1 MLKIKTPTLR
11 IHCWGG
17 LGSQLQALSYYLM
30 LERKFPGRN
39 LQLVLHT
46 GGITERRSEIDFVR
60 NRIRLVS
67 INDFDSEVGRAD
79 HKHSIRFNLST
90 ILKKLLKQ
98 LLDICRVVITNESN
112 VMQILP
118 WTTQVRCS
126 YSNIGLSSA
135 LIKTLGE
142 LVQFPDK
149 KIDSGFIGVHF
160 RIGDLVALKPQS
172 LIDNS
177 AIINLIDN
185 LDQKEKN
192 PNKIVIYS
200 DSELKLDDF
209 QSLTGSTIE
218 IRNIDT
224 LNTIFELTYPRIF
237 IGTNSK
243 VSLWVAIFRYGYKIP
258 GLIFLPT
265 SIFEIF
271 SRTVLPIQQDDDFKV
286 IPYNA

>member
-30 LERKFPGRN
+30 LEKKFPGRN

-46 GGITERRSEIDFVR
+46 SGITERHSEIDFVR
-60 NRIRLVS
+60 NQINLVS
-67 INDFDSEVGRAD
+67 INDFNSEVGRAENN
-79 HKHSIRFNLST
+79 HCLRFNLST
-90 ILKKLLKQ
+90 ILKNLLKQ

-126 YSNIGLSSA
+126 YSNIGLSSV

-149 KIDSGFIGVHF
+149 KIDSSFIGVHF

-177 AIINLIDN
+177 TIINLINN
-185 LDQKEKN
+185 LDQKERTL
-192 PNKIVIYS
+192 NKIIIYS

-209 QSLTGSTIE
+209 KSLTGSTIE

-224 LNTIFELTYPRIF
+224 LNTIFDLTYPRVF

-286 IPYNA
+286 IPYNT

>member
-1 MLKIKTPTLR
+1 
-11 IHCWGG
+11 
-17 LGSQLQALSYYLM
+17 M

-60 NRIRLVS
+60 NRISLVS
-67 INDFDSEVGRAD
+67 INDFNSEVGRAD
-79 HKHSIRFNLST
+79 NKHSIRFNLST
-90 ILKKLLKQ
+90 ILKKLLKH

-209 QSLTGSTIE
+209 QSLTGYTIE

-224 LNTIFELTYPRIF
+224 LNTIFDLTYPRVF

>member
-30 LERKFPGRN
+30 LEKKFPGRN

-46 GGITERRSEIDFVR
+46 SGITERHSEIDFVR
-60 NRIRLVS
+60 NQINLVS
-67 INDFDSEVGRAD
+67 INDFNSEVGRAENN
-79 HKHSIRFNLST
+79 HCLRFNLST
-90 ILKKLLKQ
+90 ILKNLLKQ

-126 YSNIGLSSA
+126 YSNIGLSSV

-149 KIDSGFIGVHF
+149 KIDSSFIGVHF

-172 LIDNS
+172 LIDNNT
-177 AIINLIDN
+177 IINLINN
-185 LDQKEKN
+185 LDQKERTL
-192 PNKIVIYS
+192 NKIIIYS

-209 QSLTGSTIE
+209 KSLTGSTIE

>member
-46 GGITERRSEIDFVR
+46 GGITERHSEIDFVR
-60 NRIRLVS
+60 NQINLVS
-67 INDFDSEVGRAD
+67 INDFNSEVGRAD
-79 HKHSIRFNLST
+79 NNHSVKLILSK
-90 ILKKLLKQ
+90 ILKNLLKQ
-98 LLDICRVVITNESN
+98 LLDIFRVVITKESN

-118 WTTQVRCS
+118 WTSQVRCS
-126 YSNIGLSSA
+126 YSNIGLSSV

-149 KIDSGFIGVHF
+149 KIDSSFIGVHF

-172 LIDNS
+172 LIDNNT
-177 AIINLIDN
+177 IINLINN
-185 LDQKEKN
+185 LDQKERTL
-192 PNKIVIYS
+192 NKIRIYS

-209 QSLTGSTIE
+209 QSLTGYTIE

-224 LNTIFELTYPRIF
+224 LNTVFDLTYPRVF

-271 SRTVLPIQQDDDFKV
+271 SRTVLPTQQDDDFKV